1 MAPRS
6 ASLRSPSSVLSRG
19 VAGRGVLAGL
29 GGVANGGVSAMG
41 GSGSGR
47 IPWGVL
53 VGVLVGVISP
63 GEGTSAGS
71 PLDFARSSDFCFMAN
86 TLILQK
92 MFNPINP

>member
-53 VGVLVGVISP
+53 VGVISP

-86 TLILQK
+86 TLILQNFK
-92 MFNPINP
+92 CPKNV